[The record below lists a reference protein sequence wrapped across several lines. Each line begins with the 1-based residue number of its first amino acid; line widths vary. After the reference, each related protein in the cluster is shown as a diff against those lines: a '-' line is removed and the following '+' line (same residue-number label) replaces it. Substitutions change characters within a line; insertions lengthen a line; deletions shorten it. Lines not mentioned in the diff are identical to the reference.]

1 MRDLLRFA
9 WSTALSLP
17 ILLVAIVRADATIIA
32 FGFDAS
38 LQTGA
43 LAGTTFA
50 GTGSYDSVGVTGVG
64 QEFVTLSS
72 LDFSLLRVEFTKA
85 DIDQG
90 GQAILQ
96 DGVLS
101 FFTAAF
107 FPPPPVGSPVSDIA
121 FGFGGP
127 GIIGYITP
135 PQIFG
140 SGVYTLTSASIPEPS
155 PGCVFALALLAFLR
169 GSRRL
174 SARRLQQ
181 RQKDKGAKGMAIPGR
196 AVHYSIVNAE
206 GE

>member
-9 WSTALSLP
+9 CSTGLWLSV
-17 ILLVAIVRADATIIA
+17 LLVAIAPADATIVA

-43 LAGTTFA
+43 LAGTTFP
-50 GTGSYDSVGVTGVG
+50 GTGSYNSAGMTGVG
-64 QEFVTLSS
+64 QEFLPLTS
-72 LDFSLLRVEFTKA
+72 LDFTLHGVEFTRE
-85 DIDQG
+85 DISQG

-127 GIIGYITP
+127 VIIGYITP
-135 PQIFG
+135 SQIFG

-155 PGCVFALALLAFLR
+155 PACVLALALLALLR

-174 SARRLQQ
+174 SARGLQQ
-181 RQKDKGAKGMAIPGR
+181 R
-196 AVHYSIVNAE
+196 
-206 GE
+206 